1 MKKLLFFF
9 SLLLLTV
16 SLYAQT
22 SGGPDNYGYIWR
34 DSNDPNGP
42 AFNWIDVRNNPA
54 TEFISGLSDDNTVG
68 PFPLPAP
75 FPYYWY
81 TQSNFKIG
89 SNGYLAFGNGSFAS
103 PFPTIPFANTN
114 NNVLAAMM
122 SDLNFEN
129 TGAQAG
135 NPAKCYIWKSPS
147 QDSVV
152 VTFDSVPFWVN
163 GVPAYQGL
171 NTFQIILDYNDSS
184 ITYQYLIQNG
194 TVSPVAGVDFM
205 TIGIEN
211 VSGTDG
217 LQYSHDQYPVTNYA
231 IKFYAPSSTTQQITD
246 ASTLYNQNE
255 STGAVFI
262 SRNAFNGYPL
272 NTTIKNEGNI
282 TLNPFTVNV
291 QVINAANQ
299 IQLNNNLTSDTL
311 QAGQTQ
317 SINLPNPF
325 LPINAGTYRFTTT
338 TIATG
343 DLSTLNNA
351 RTLEMIVVDTT
362 LPSITLAYDNG
373 VSSATGISWSGGNG
387 ACANYFIPP
396 FYPCDLT
403 SVAAYIIS
411 DVNAVGYRMKVY
423 ADDGVNGAPG
433 TLLDSISVLP
443 GTFTTGAFVNTTL
456 TAPIRVDSGG
466 FYVMWDMGGDGVT
479 LGTNLVFPYSNR
491 GYEVLGGTW
500 SVFRSSETQDLMIR
514 ANISRVGV
522 GIEENELENAI
533 GEFFPNPTSDLVS
546 IRINNASIN
555 TSALQT
561 TIYDLSGR
569 IVQPSVR
576 LTGND
581 VLQINT
587 AGLEAGLYTAR
598 FISGDNAIT
607 RKFTVIK

>member
-9 SLLLLTV
+9 SLLLLSS

-42 AFNWIDVRNNPA
+42 TFSWIDVRNDPA
-54 TEFISGLSDDNTVG
+54 TEFVNGLSDDNTVG

-89 SNGYLAFGNGSFAS
+89 SNGYIAFGNASFAS
-103 PFPTIPFANTN
+103 PFPIIPFANAN
-114 NNVLAAMM
+114 NNFLAAMM

-135 NPAKCYIWKSPS
+135 NPAKCYIWTSPN

-152 VTFDSVPFWVN
+152 VTYDSVPFWVN
-163 GVPAYQGL
+163 AIPAYQGV

-184 ITYQYLIQNG
+184 ITFQYLIQNG
-194 TVSPVAGVDFM
+194 TVSPLTTANYM
-205 TIGIEN
+205 SIGIEN
-211 VSGTDG
+211 VSGADG
-217 LQYSHDQYPVTNYA
+217 LQHSFDQYPVANYA
-231 IKFYAPSSTTQQITD
+231 IKFYAPATTTQQITD
-246 ASTLYNQNE
+246 AATLYNQNE
-255 STGAVFI
+255 NSAGVFI
-262 SRNAFNGYPL
+262 SRNASNGYPL
-272 NTTIKNEGNI
+272 TTTIKNEGNI

-291 QVINAANQ
+291 QVINSANQ

-317 SINLPNPF
+317 SLNLPNPF

-338 TIATG
+338 TAAPG
-343 DLSTLNNA
+343 DLSTLNNG
-351 RTLEMIVVDTT
+351 RTLEMVVVDTT

-373 VSSATGISWSGGNG
+373 VSSAAGISWSGGNG
-387 ACANYFIPP
+387 ACANHFIPP

-411 DVNAVGYRMKVY
+411 DVNAVGYTMKVY
-423 ADDGVNGAPG
+423 DDDGPDGAPG
-433 TLLDSISVLP
+433 TLLDSIAMLP
-443 GTFTTGAFVNTTL
+443 GTFTTGAFVNTAL

-491 GYEVLGGTW
+491 GYEILGGSW
-500 SVFRSSETQDLMIR
+500 SVFRNSETQDLMIR

-522 GIEENELENAI
+522 GIEENQLESAI
-533 GEFFPNPTSDLVS
+533 GEFFPNPASDVVS
-546 IRINNASIN
+546 IRLDNVTLNAA
-555 TSALQT
+555 ALT
-561 TIYDLSGR
+561 TTLYDLQGR
-569 IVQPSVR
+569 IIQPAVR
-576 LTGND
+576 LSGND
-581 VLQINT
+581 ILQINT

-598 FISGDNAIT
+598 FIIDGSSVS
-607 RKFTVIK
+607 RKFTILK